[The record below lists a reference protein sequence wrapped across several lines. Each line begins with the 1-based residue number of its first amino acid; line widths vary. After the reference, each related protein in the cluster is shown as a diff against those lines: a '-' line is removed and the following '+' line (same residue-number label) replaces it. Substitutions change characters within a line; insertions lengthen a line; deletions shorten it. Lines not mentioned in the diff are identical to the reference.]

1 MALQRFGPTASP
13 ADVAAAT
20 LRDGAAIVEAL
31 VAGSLVD
38 TIAAELRDNLDAFG
52 YRSKRDFS
60 GHNTNRCHHVIQES
74 PSSVDLI
81 SHDMVMGV
89 ADEILLPHC
98 ESYQINSITAIEVCE
113 SQNVQNLHRDDC
125 VFPLQLPGLET
136 LVACMWSL
144 TDFSDEN
151 GATHVVP
158 GSHRHIAMDATID
171 LSRREQATMPKGSAL
186 FYLGSTLHG
195 AGANLSKESR
205 LGLINGYSLG
215 WLRQE
220 ANQYLN
226 VPMDI
231 ARNLD
236 DRMRC
241 LLGYTTHDKRGDRLG
256 KYYGTDTSFIDK
268 DNYAQLYRP
277 WPPES
282 QGKEQ

>member
-1 MALQRFGPTASP
+1 MALQRFGPTASA

-20 LRDGAAIVEAL
+20 LQDGAAIVEEL
-31 VAGSLVD
+31 VPDRLVD
-38 TIAAELRDNLDAFG
+38 TVAADLREHLDTFG

-60 GHNTNRCHHVIQES
+60 GHNTNRCHHVIEES

-98 ESYQINSITAIEVCE
+98 ESYQINSITAIEVCPG
-113 SQNVQNLHRDDC
+113 QKVQNLHRDDC
-125 VFPLQLPGLET
+125 VYPVQIPGLEKII
-136 LVACMWSL
+136 ASMWAL
-144 TDFSDEN
+144 TDFTEEN
-151 GATHVVP
+151 GATQVVP
-158 GSHRHIAMDATID
+158 GSHRHIAMDATVD
-171 LSRREQATMPKGSAL
+171 VSSREQAVMPKGSAL

-195 AGANLSKESR
+195 AGANLGDEPR
-205 LGLINGYSLG
+205 LGLINGYTLG

-226 VPMDI
+226 VPLDK

-241 LLGYTTHDKRGDRLG
+241 LLGYTTHDRRGDRLG
-256 KYYGTDTSFIDK
+256 KYYGSDTAFIDK
-268 DNYAQLYRP
+268 DDYARHYRP
-277 WPPES
+277 YPHES
-282 QGKEQ
+282 KRKG